1 MASNSDELHGDQGR
15 PAKEH
20 HLQEIRKEID
30 QITDATGRPIEPGI
44 KEAVIMFNA
53 HGLRTRQ
60 SCEGHSETDRVL
72 EEQTLAPWVEVY
84 PEEPDVEKWQY
95 NDELR
100 EKVDKEGRELRL
112 KSIRLL
118 DQFYRVNDRKVPYDA
133 MLGFDNIAYGFRIQ
147 SNGLEVL
154 PDLPEETRNERR
166 LLYKKEMDDFTEFL
180 KNEYLKN

>member
-1 MASNSDELHGDQGR
+1 MRDLAGNPITESQTPKELR
-15 PAKEH
+15 
-20 HLQEIRKEID
+20 LQEIRNEIE

-44 KEAVIMFNA
+44 KEAVVMFNA

-60 SCEGHSETDRVL
+60 SCEGHSETDRDF
-72 EEQTLAPWVEVY
+72 EQQSLAPWVEVN

-118 DQFYRVNDRKVPYDA
+118 DRFYRVNERKVPYDV

-180 KNEYLKN
+180 KNEYLKS